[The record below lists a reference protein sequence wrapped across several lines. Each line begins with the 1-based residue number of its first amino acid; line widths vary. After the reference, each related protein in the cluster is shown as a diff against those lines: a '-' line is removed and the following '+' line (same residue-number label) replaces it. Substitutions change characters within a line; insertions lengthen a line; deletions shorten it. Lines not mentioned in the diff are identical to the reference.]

1 MLVSSFSTEVVA
13 APERFE
19 LFTEI
24 TDRSQCPT
32 GCAAVIQGDFRA
44 RMRVLDLGNYRSRR
58 CRFPHLEI
66 TRTAKLIRQ
75 SDSEAYQINYFLQ
88 GGGSSPLAGDDT
100 ALRAGDLVV
109 MDSSRPY
116 RGDVLAVRDGWSHV
130 TVQFPRGLMP
140 LPERTVRHLLGV
152 RIDGRR
158 GMGGLFARWLA
169 DLHARAGEF
178 APADAST
185 LASVTLDL
193 LASVCAHCLEAEDAL
208 SPQARRNA
216 LRARISAFVEEHLAD
231 PALTPRA
238 VADAHHISL
247 RHLQQLLAE
256 HGTSPAAWIRHRRL
270 ERCRLDLTDPRLDAR
285 PVQAV
290 AGTLGLHRPR
300 PLQPPVPCRLR
311 HIPAGLQE
319 PAAQARS
326 GGAYRVVSNEHR
338 GSRGRCPVRDAGTA
352 VCGRPGWTRATG
364 SVAAGGQGRGPRAL
378 AACPPGWCVR
388 PWRAGPP
395 AAPPSARRTPAAGG
409 PRGSGWRSRAGTP
422 RTPR

>member
-24 TDRSQCPT
+24 TDRSHMPNRLRSSHQD
-32 GCAAVIQGDFRA
+32 DFRA
-44 RMRVLDLGNYRSRR
+44 RMRVLDLGELQVSTMS
-58 CRFPHLEI
+58 FPHLEI

-75 SDSEAYQINYFLQ
+75 SDPEAYQINYFL
-88 GGGSSPLAGDDT
+88 GEEGVLSLAGDDT

-290 AGTLGLHRPR
+290 AERWGFTDPAHFSRLFRAAYGTSPRDYRNLPRRP
-300 PLQPPVPCRLR
+300 
-311 HIPAGLQE
+311 A
-319 PAAQARS
+319 
-326 GGAYRVVSNEHR
+326 
-338 GSRGRCPVRDAGTA
+338 
-352 VCGRPGWTRATG
+352 
-364 SVAAGGQGRGPRAL
+364 QGR
-378 AACPPGWCVR
+378 V
-388 PWRAGPP
+388 
-395 AAPPSARRTPAAGG
+395 
-409 PRGSGWRSRAGTP
+409 SGREQ
-422 RTPR
+422 